1 MKLLH
6 MWRSRAWK
14 AEISPFFFSTYI
26 VYIIEVIWVTHI
38 RYIRGPDSTDRDVY
52 TSELNNIDVA
62 KVSQFFISDV
72 AWSRLSEN
80 PCNRSIESEWTR
92 AGESQLA
99 TWLMN

>member
-1 MKLLH
+1 MQCP
-6 MWRSRAWK
+6 A
-14 AEISPFFFSTYI
+14 PFFFLHLYSLYYRCDIGNTYQ
-26 VYIIEVIWVTHI
+26 VYT
-38 RYIRGPDSTDRDVY
+38 GAGSTDRDVY

-62 KVSQFFISDV
+62 KVSQFFISAV